1 VEVRILVDGR
11 EAARDEVGMI
21 EVRGPNVFC
30 GYWQMPEKTR
40 EELRPDGWFITGDLG
55 KRDADGYVHIVGRA
69 KDLVI
74 TGGYNVYPKEV
85 ELLLDEV
92 PGVAESAVIG
102 VPHPDFGEAV
112 FAVLVAQK
120 GVTLDSGAV
129 LAAIAGQLARF
140 KQPKAAVVVESL
152 PRNTMGKVQKNL
164 LRESYKGW
172 FVG

>member
-1 VEVRILVDGR
+1 VELRILAEGQEVGP
-11 EAARDEVGMI
+11 EEVGMI
-21 EVRGPNVFC
+21 EVRGPNVFQ

-102 VPHPDFGEAV
+102 LPHPDFGEAV
-112 FAVLVAQK
+112 FAVLVAK
-120 GVTLDSGAV
+120 PGAVLEPEAV
-129 LAAIAGQLARF
+129 LAAIADKLARF
-140 KQPKAAVVVESL
+140 KQPKGAVVVDSL

-164 LRESYKGW
+164 LREAHKGR
-172 FVG
+172 FA